1 MNRPWPAAVLAALTL
16 ISSTTA
22 QPALLPGEA
31 LTYRVSWGIFFAAGE
46 IKIFAEPAPA
56 AIPSDRILN
65 VTTTVTRG
73 FARALYAFDARA
85 EALVE
90 APTGRLIS
98 HVETT
103 TTKEKKRGTS
113 PRSTTP
119 NVLRSTATRSN
130 PDETSMCRSRPEI
143 RSTSS

>member
-1 MNRPWPAAVLAALTL
+1 MARRSSRRPQLDFIHHRPTRPAPRRGTHLSREL
-16 ISSTTA
+16 
-22 QPALLPGEA
+22 GH
-31 LTYRVSWGIFFAAGE
+31 FFAAGE
-46 IKIFAEPAPA
+46 IRIFAEPAPA

-65 VTTTVTRG
+65 VTTTATRG

-103 TTKEKKRGTS
+103 TTKENKRGTS

-119 NVLRSTATRSN
+119 NVLRATATRSN